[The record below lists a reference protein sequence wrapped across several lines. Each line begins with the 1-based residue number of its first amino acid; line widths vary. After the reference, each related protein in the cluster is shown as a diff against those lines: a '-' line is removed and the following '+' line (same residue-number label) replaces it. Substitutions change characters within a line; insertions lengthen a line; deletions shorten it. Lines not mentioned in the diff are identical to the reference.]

1 MTMNP
6 DRKLDDHHGLAE
18 IGVQDG
24 FTPITILPSN
34 AAQGAPLRVIWA
46 EIGHGPFH
54 APFFGEDLT
63 VRLAD
68 ARWFVSTAAPLLAYA
83 IRSPGVPLRGAILHM
98 SRCGSTLARNLLG
111 ATDRSLVMSEASL
124 VNSALA
130 EFTTRSL
137 QPAMSGFLRPDG
149 DRLQRG
155 YLKCTSWNVLAAD
168 RLLDSFPGLPLIF
181 IERNPLEVLV
191 SLSRTPGWG
200 EGFPKELNSPELGES
215 DNLIERVAIRLRD
228 FLVAARRLERQG
240 LCRIVK
246 YPDITS
252 RFIDGDLP
260 EYFGYDVDATTRKR
274 MLGVAEFNSKNPENR
289 FRSDSA
295 EKQQVARESP
305 ELNRAY
311 EKYLQGLEV

>member
-1 MTMNP
+1 MMNP
-6 DRKLDDHHGLAE
+6 ELNLTHWQGVAE
-18 IGVQDG
+18 LSVQDG

-34 AAQGAPLRVIWA
+34 AAQGVPLRVVWA

-111 ATDRSLVMSEASL
+111 ATDRSLVMSEAGL

-191 SLSRTPGWG
+191 SLTRTPGWG
-200 EGFPKELNSPELGES
+200 EGFPKEFNSPEFAAS
-215 DNLIERVAIRLRD
+215 NDPIERVAIRLRD
-228 FLVAARRLERQG
+228 FLMAAHRLERQG

-246 YPDITS
+246 YPEIIS

-260 EYFGYDVDATTRKR
+260 EYFGYDVDATTRTR
-274 MLGVAEFNSKNPENR
+274 MLGVAEFNSKNPGNR

-305 ELNRAY
+305 ALNRAY
-311 EKYLQGLEV
+311 EEHLQGLGI

>member
-1 MTMNP
+1 
-6 DRKLDDHHGLAE
+6 
-18 IGVQDG
+18 V
-24 FTPITILPSN
+24 
-34 AAQGAPLRVIWA
+34 VWA

-111 ATDRSLVMSEASL
+111 ATDRSLVMSEAGL

-191 SLSRTPGWG
+191 SLTRTPGWG
-200 EGFPKELNSPELGES
+200 EGFPKEFNSPEFAAS
-215 DNLIERVAIRLRD
+215 NDPIERVAIRLRD
-228 FLVAARRLERQG
+228 FLMAAHRLERQG

-246 YPDITS
+246 YPEIIS

-260 EYFGYDVDATTRKR
+260 EYFGYDVDATTRTR
-274 MLGVAEFNSKNPENR
+274 MLGVAEFNSKNPGNR

-305 ELNRAY
+305 ALNRAY
-311 EKYLQGLEV
+311 EEHLQGLGI

>member
-1 MTMNP
+1 LEPLWSSILLQMMNP
-6 DRKLDDHHGLAE
+6 ELNLTHWQGVAE
-18 IGVQDG
+18 LSVQDG

-34 AAQGAPLRVIWA
+34 AAQGVPLRVVWA

-111 ATDRSLVMSEASL
+111 ATDRSLVMSEAGL

-168 RLLDSFPGLPLIF
+168 R
-181 IERNPLEVLV
+181 
-191 SLSRTPGWG
+191 
-200 EGFPKELNSPELGES
+200 EGFPKEFNSPEFAAS
-215 DNLIERVAIRLRD
+215 NDPIERVAIRLRD
-228 FLVAARRLERQG
+228 FLMAAHRLERQG

-246 YPDITS
+246 YPEIIS

-260 EYFGYDVDATTRKR
+260 EYFGYDVDATTRTR
-274 MLGVAEFNSKNPENR
+274 MLGVAEFNSKNPGNR

-305 ELNRAY
+305 ALNRAY
-311 EKYLQGLEV
+311 EEHLQGLGI